1 MPTTPTTPVR
11 LPFFE
16 KFKNKH
22 SEIDTA
28 SPEEETS
35 EDMKSPLSPKSESSY
50 GGLAY
55 ADSDA
60 DETSRPGSLSAPA
73 TTSQYRDEDRNT
85 TPQPQPK
92 SATNRVRFPSMSSK
106 TNSIAGKSESN
117 YSSSS
122 PNPSPRLPMRS
133 LSAASTAASAYA
145 LRSAA
150 KSTGALDR
158 AMETLFEEDPTSPTN
173 TTSSSPAAFHD
184 GQRDSKPPK
193 LPTRSHTSPTMG
205 AGRPDSRHGVA
216 AGKRRERPP
225 RKICLKCDKHIDDG
239 RWIQMDG
246 GSVLCDKC
254 WKNMYLPK
262 VSTDSRRDCDKKL
275 TYILVSPL

>member
-1 MPTTPTTPVR
+1 MPSKEEDEPP
-11 LPFFE
+11 
-16 KFKNKH
+16 
-22 SEIDTA
+22 S
-28 SPEEETS
+28 SP
-35 EDMKSPLSPKSESSY
+35 DSESSF

-55 ADSDA
+55 ADSDG
-60 DETSRPGSLSAPA
+60 DEDPAPLPSSSRPASVRKSL
-73 TTSQYRDEDRNT
+73 DRANDP
-85 TPQPQPK
+85 TPQPEARPT
-92 SATNRVRFPSMSSK
+92 TNRVRFPSMSSK
-106 TNSIAGKSESN
+106 HDSTAQKSESN

-122 PNPSPRLPMRS
+122 SPAPSPRLPMRS

-158 AMETLFEEDPTSPTN
+158 AMETLFEEDPTSPTA
-173 TTSSSPAAFHD
+173 TSTSSPAVFPIGD
-184 GQRDSKPPK
+184 GQRDSMSKPPK

-205 AGRPDSRHGVA
+205 SGRPDSRHGVSTA
-216 AGKRRERPP
+216 KRRERTS
-225 RKICLKCDKHIDDG
+225 KKVCIKCSKHIEDG

-262 VSTDSRRDCDKKL
+262 VSTNPRIYAL
-275 TYILVSPL
+275 